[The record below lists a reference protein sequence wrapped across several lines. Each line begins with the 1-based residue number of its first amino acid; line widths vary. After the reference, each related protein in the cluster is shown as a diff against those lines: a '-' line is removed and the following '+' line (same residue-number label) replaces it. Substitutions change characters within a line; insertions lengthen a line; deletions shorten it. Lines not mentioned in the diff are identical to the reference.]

1 MMFYLLNILL
11 FLFECFCINI
21 INLNL
26 TQKRSLLL
34 FVFFF
39 HLFLVHAFKDPY
51 SFLDTPFY
59 ADAYNVMCDYGM
71 EGYGRYAF
79 LKTEIGYVYLMWVA
93 SWISSNTQFIFV
105 VTSLI
110 ILGGYFFAIKR
121 YSSIIWL
128 SVFILLITNYNQSL
142 FVIRQYVAIGILMY
156 SLPYVVR
163 RDKWRFFLLVVL
175 AASIHYTAIIFSLL
189 YVVYGLD
196 VWKSK
201 RDLALL
207 LLGSVLLFV
216 AFRYLYSVVINIDS
230 LGYSSYKDG
239 EGTNAKGFL
248 LQLGVLLLFWWSC
261 KNSLHHDDVDRL
273 IFYILFLGCLFS
285 FVGIGLVATSRMNMY
300 YSSIGLILAL
310 PRVLKRKNPITR
322 IGALGVLIVLIYFY
336 VANLS
341 EMEDYK
347 FISL

>member
-79 LKTEIGYVYLMWVA
+79 LKSEIGYVYLMWVA

-142 FVIRQYVAIGILMY
+142 YVIRQYVAIGILMY
-156 SLPYVVR
+156 SLPYVIR
-163 RDKWRFFLLVVL
+163 RDKWRFFLLVLL
-175 AASIHYTAIIFSLL
+175 ATSIHYTAIIFSLL
-189 YVVYGLD
+189 YVVYGFD
-196 VWKSK
+196 IWKNK
-201 RDLALL
+201 RNLVLL
-207 LLGSVLLFV
+207 LLGSVLFFV
-216 AFRYLYSVVINIDS
+216 VFRYLYSVVISIDS
-230 LGYSSYKDG
+230 LGYSSYETE

-248 LQLGVLLLFWWSC
+248 LLLGVLLLFCWSC
-261 KNSLHHDDVDRL
+261 KNSLRHDDIDRL

-285 FVGIGLVATSRMNMY
+285 FAGIGLFATARMNMY
-300 YSSIGLILAL
+300 FSSIGLILGL
-310 PRVLKRKNPITR
+310 PRVIKGKNPITC
-322 IGALGVLIVLIYFY
+322 IGAWGVLVVLIYFY
-336 VANLS
+336 CMNLPG
-341 EMEDYK
+341 MEDYK
-347 FISL
+347 FVGL